1 MTQYL
6 TFNLTQ
12 MAKYESL
19 SNEENTENGADS
31 NSSLL
36 NSNLSHTDTP
46 SAHYSSQKAF
56 FPNRA
61 TERLAFFL
69 FIVNILLAFANI
81 WATHKIGSLFDE
93 TQTMDIMIM
102 RLPRAD
108 QYIGL
113 SDLSREFRQ
122 YISFCFTSERI
133 VFTLSLFN

>member
-1 MTQYL
+1 MT
-6 TFNLTQ
+6 
-12 MAKYESL
+12 KYESL
-19 SNEENTENGADS
+19 SNEEDTDNGADS

-81 WATHKIGSLFDE
+81 WATQEIGSLFDE
-93 TQTMDIMIM
+93 TQTMDIM

-133 VFTLSLFN
+133 VFIFSLFN